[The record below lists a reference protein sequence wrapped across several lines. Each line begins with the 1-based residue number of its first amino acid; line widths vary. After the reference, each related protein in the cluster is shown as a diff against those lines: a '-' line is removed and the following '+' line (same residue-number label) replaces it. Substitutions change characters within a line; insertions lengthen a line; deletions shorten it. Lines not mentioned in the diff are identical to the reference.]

1 MYHSVTF
8 GNKNTW
14 DDWFL
19 IPSSRPVFNP
29 PEVKTNYLEIP
40 GSDGVLDL
48 TAALTGSPNYSNRIG
63 SFEFIVDNGHKE
75 WFEIYSE
82 ISNYL
87 HGQVMK
93 AILED
98 SPDYYYEGRF
108 SVKEWK
114 SDPTHSLI
122 TIDYNVDTYKRKT
135 ALTVVSQTGN
145 GVVNLSNLKM
155 PVTPRI
161 TTTAETNL
169 TWLGNTVSLNSGAN
183 QLVPALTLDAGVVP
197 ITVVTS
203 GKVTF
208 TYREGGF

>member
-48 TAALTGSPNYSNRIG
+48 TAALTGSPNYSNRTG